1 MRTSVEH
8 RRLPV
13 VGTTIAKNS
22 SASIV
27 GIRMS
32 CRLARISA
40 YGLLVALLLSCAGKV
55 EKVKP
60 LVRNITESVYASG
73 TVKARNQYEVYS
85 TVAGTINDIVV
96 TEGDIVKQGD
106 PLVHLR
112 HDVSA
117 LNAMNARLAS
127 EYEDLK
133 ANESKLAAGQANMD
147 LAKAK
152 LVNDSLLLV
161 RQRNL
166 WAQGVGSR
174 VDLEQRE
181 IAYLNAATAYKVS
194 KLNYADLKKQLQ
206 FADVQSKTNWKISTA
221 LEDDYLIRSR
231 VNGKVYKILKEKGEL
246 ANPQQPIAIVG
257 DANDFLLELNVDEYD
272 IPRLQHGQRII
283 LSLDSYKGQIFEG
296 RVREIEPL
304 MNEASRSFTVKA
316 DFVTQPGTLYP
327 NLSAEANIIIRT
339 KEKALAIPRSYL
351 LSDSL
356 VILANGQKRPVS
368 VGARDYQYAE
378 ILQGLSQN
386 DVIQK
391 PLP

>member
-1 MRTSVEH
+1 
-8 RRLPV
+8 
-13 VGTTIAKNS
+13 
-22 SASIV
+22 
-27 GIRMS
+27 MS

>member
-1 MRTSVEH
+1 MRTSVKH
-8 RRLPV
+8 HPLPV
-13 VGTTIAKNS
+13 VATGSPKKSN
-22 SASIV
+22 ASWRGFT
-27 GIRMS
+27 GIQ
-32 CRLARISA
+32 A
-40 YGLLVALLLSCAGKV
+40 YGLMAAILLSCSGKI

-60 LVRNITESVYASG
+60 SVRNITESVYASG
-73 TVKARNQYEVYS
+73 TVKAKNQYEVFT
-85 TVAGTINDIVV
+85 TVTGTINNMVV
-96 TEGDIVKQGD
+96 SEGDSVKPGD
-106 PLVHLR
+106 VLVSLR

-117 LNAMNARLAS
+117 LNSMNARLAS
-127 EYEDLK
+127 EYEDVK
-133 ANESKLAAGQANMD
+133 ANESKLAAGQANME
-147 LAKAK
+147 LAKARM
-152 LVNDSLLLV
+152 VNDSLLLV

-166 WAQGVGSR
+166 WTQGVGSR

-181 IAYLNAATAYKVS
+181 ITYLNATTTYRIS

-206 FADVQSKTNWKISTA
+206 FADVQSKTNWRISTA

-257 DANDFLLELNVDEYD
+257 DAHDFLLELNVDEYD
-272 IPRLQHGQRII
+272 IPRLQPGQRII
-283 LSLDSYKGQIFEG
+283 LSLDSYKGQVFEG

-339 KEKALAIPRSYL
+339 KEKALTIPRSYL
-351 LSDSL
+351 LGDSL
-356 VILANGQKRPVS
+356 VILANGQKRKVS
-368 VGARDYQYAE
+368 IGARDYQYAE
-378 ILQGLSQN
+378 IVDGISQN

>member
-1 MRTSVEH
+1 MTCIH
-8 RRLPV
+8 
-13 VGTTIAKNS
+13 GYGFMAM
-22 SASIV
+22 IV
-27 GIRMS
+27 
-32 CRLARISA
+32 
-40 YGLLVALLLSCAGKV
+40 LSCTGKI

-73 TVKARNQYEVYS
+73 TVKARNQYEVYT
-85 TVAGTINDIVV
+85 TVTSTINDMAVR
-96 TEGDIVKQGD
+96 EGDMVKQGD
-106 PLVHLR
+106 VLVRLH

-117 LNAMNARLAS
+117 LNATNARLAS
-127 EYEDLK
+127 EYEDVK

-147 LAKAK
+147 LTKARM
-152 LVNDSLLLV
+152 VNDSLLLV

-166 WAQGVGSR
+166 WTQGVGSR

-181 IAYLNAATAYKVS
+181 IAYLNAATAYRIS

-206 FADVQSKTNWKISTA
+206 FADAQSKTNWRISTA

-231 VNGKVYKILKEKGEL
+231 LNGKVYKILKEKGEL

-257 DANDFLLELNVDEYD
+257 DANDFLLELNIDEFD
-272 IPRLQHGQRII
+272 IPRLQPGQPVI
-283 LSLDSYKGQIFEG
+283 LSLDSYKGQVFEG
-296 RVREIEPL
+296 RIREIEPL

-316 DFVTQPGTLYP
+316 DFVTRPGTLYP
-327 NLSAEANIIIRT
+327 NLSAEANIIIRA
-339 KEKALAIPRSYL
+339 KEKALTIPRSYL

-356 VILANGQKRPVS
+356 VILGNGHKRKVS
-368 VGARDYQYAE
+368 IGARDYQYAE
-378 ILQGLSQN
+378 ILSGLSQN